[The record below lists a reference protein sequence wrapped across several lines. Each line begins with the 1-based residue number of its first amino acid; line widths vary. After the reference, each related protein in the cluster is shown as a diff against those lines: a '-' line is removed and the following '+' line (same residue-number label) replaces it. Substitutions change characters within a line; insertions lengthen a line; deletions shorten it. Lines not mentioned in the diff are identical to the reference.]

1 MWYKRDWMG
10 VNSNGE
16 EAVNSRG
23 SSDEV
28 NSRGRE
34 TVNNTDME
42 KYFTGEEVLY
52 SKDGGVGYTV
62 WGMQ

>member
-1 MWYKRDWMG
+1 MG

-62 WGMQ
+62 